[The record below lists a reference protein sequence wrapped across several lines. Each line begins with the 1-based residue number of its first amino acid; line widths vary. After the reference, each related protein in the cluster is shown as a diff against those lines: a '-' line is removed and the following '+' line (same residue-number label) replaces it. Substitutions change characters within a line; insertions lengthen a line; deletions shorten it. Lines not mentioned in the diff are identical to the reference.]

1 MTTATA
7 PESTMSGLG
16 EHHKRQLLLTFA
28 HVDGLLSQALR
39 DLDAAQAQSP
49 FSRIVADAVPVQQQ
63 VLTDY
68 AARLRRRMQAMLER
82 QQIAPPERHV
92 SAVWSART
100 AVTMAEVA
108 LDELRPQRLRG
119 YGELSVEAAAEVN
132 AMISELYD
140 LLSRLNTYLAEGTA
154 QDLRA
159 RLEQIDRTAPDVR
172 LLRELERMITV
183 HGLVPLRPTLEMLVE
198 RLESP
203 TLEVALFGRVN
214 SGKSSL
220 LNRLLNAEVLPVGV
234 TPITAVPTRIRAGA
248 NRRAQVWFAQAP
260 PETVEPERLAEYAAE
275 RGNPSNAK
283 HVTRIEVE
291 LGSPLLEEGVVF
303 VDTPGLG
310 SLAAAGAAESLAY
323 LPRCD
328 LGLVL
333 VDAASTLTPEDLT
346 LVDALHR
353 AGASVMVLLTKADL
367 LLPPDRERTMQY
379 LRQQL
384 AARLGMEVPVHL
396 VSVRGADAALCD
408 RWSAD
413 ALRPA
418 LRDRQHLADLSLG
431 RKIETLRRNALATLK
446 RRLSTAS
453 TPAPEDE
460 ARKWRKADHRLDAAL
475 VQLSLAE
482 GERLDDWNRVSGA
495 LKDVLDEVAKWAA
508 ARWVDRG
515 AATLDVGEGLRAALE
530 RTAAQSASLL
540 FQNLVRLRSELMAAL
555 NEAGI
560 RTHLAPVEADAIRLP
575 AGLPVLNSQVIT
587 PSILLHRPLLAIPGR
602 KIWYRSA
609 SRELEVQAGEWIG
622 SILGEYAR
630 RLTEWRRQMLA
641 DMRRDFM
648 AGAESIRAQGEP
660 LGTAATDIEGLKR
673 DIETLRRYDRP
684 ER

>member
-1 MTTATA
+1 MTTAT
-7 PESTMSGLG
+7 ESTTSGLD
-16 EHHKRQLLLTFA
+16 ELHKRQLLLTFA
-28 HVDGLLSQALR
+28 HVDQLLAQALR
-39 DLDAAQAQSP
+39 DLDPSQAQSP

-63 VLTDY
+63 VIMDY

-82 QQIAPPERHV
+82 QHIAPREHHV
-92 SAVWSART
+92 SAIWSART

-132 AMISELYD
+132 AMIGELYD
-140 LLSRLNTYLAEGTA
+140 LLSRLNTYLAAGTA
-154 QDLRA
+154 NDLHA
-159 RLEQIDRTAPDVR
+159 RLERVDRSGPDLR

-183 HGLVPLRPTLEMLVE
+183 HGLVPLRPALEMLVE
-198 RLESP
+198 RLESRS
-203 TLEVALFGRVN
+203 LEVALFGRVN

-220 LNRLLNAEVLPVGV
+220 LNRLLGAEVLPVGV
-234 TPITAVPTRIRAGA
+234 TPITAVPTRLRAGA
-248 NRRAQVWFAQAP
+248 PPRARIWFAEAP
-260 PETVEPERLAEYAAE
+260 PETVEPERLAEFATE

-283 HVTRIEVE
+283 HVTRIEME
-291 LGSPLLEEGVVF
+291 LTAPLLEEGVVF

-353 AGASVMVLLTKADL
+353 AGAGVMMLLTKADL
-367 LLPPDRERTMQY
+367 LLPPDRERTLQY

-384 AARLGMEVPVHL
+384 AARLGVEIPVHL

-408 RWSAD
+408 RWAID
-413 ALRPA
+413 ALRPV
-418 LRDRQHLADLSLG
+418 LRDRQQLADRSLG
-431 RKIETLRRNALATLK
+431 RKIETLRRTALVALT

-453 TPAPEDE
+453 KPAPQGE
-460 ARKWRKADHRLDAAL
+460 ARKWRQADHRLDAAQ
-475 VQLSLAE
+475 VALSLAE
-482 GERLDDWNRVSGA
+482 GERLDDWNRVSDGIR
-495 LKDVLDEVAKWAA
+495 DVLTEVANQAA
-508 ARWVDRG
+508 ARWYDRG
-515 AATLDVGEGLRAALE
+515 APALDVSEALRAAVE

-540 FQNLVRLRSELMAAL
+540 FQNLLRLRSELMAAL
-555 NEAGI
+555 NEAGA
-560 RTHLAPVEADAIRLP
+560 RAHMTPVEADAVRPP
-575 AGLPVLNSQVIT
+575 AGLPVLSNQVLAPPIF
-587 PSILLHRPLLAIPGR
+587 LHRPLLAIPGR

-609 SRELEVQAGEWIG
+609 RRELEEQAGEWIG

-630 RLTEWRRQMLA
+630 RLNEWRRRMLA

-648 AGAESIRAQGEP
+648 AGAESIRARFETTNSDADVDNED
-660 LGTAATDIEGLKR
+660 LRR
-673 DIETLRRYDRP
+673 DVETLQRYDRP
-684 ER
+684 EG